1 MVVTLSGME
10 QVVLLDVI
18 LLAPI
23 EVVLGLYNTDG
34 VEFPELGH
42 MTQGDYCVILRFKL
56 KYVSRTITIIT
67 TIATCYNNISV
78 HSGYDK

>member
-42 MTQGDYCVILRFKL
+42 MTQGDYSVILRFKL
-56 KYVSRTITIIT
+56 KYGIRTITVIT
-67 TIATCYNNISV
+67 TIATC
-78 HSGYDK
+78 